1 MDVSEPHVRRRGFL
15 ITRDIGD
22 EGFESDNAEG
32 VPIRI
37 GAARPRVRRHL
48 VVGAGTTTEPPAP
61 LDLPSNQQK
70 SLADRRLRSASGT
83 GHRLPLH
90 MRH

>member
-1 MDVSEPHVRRRGFL
+1 MDVAEPHVRRRGFL

-22 EGFESDNAEG
+22 ESFESDNAEG

-37 GAARPRVRRHL
+37 GAERPRVRRHL
-48 VVGAGTTTEPPAP
+48 VVGAATITESQAP
-61 LDLPSNQQK
+61 LDLPLNQQQ
-70 SLADRRLRSASGT
+70 SLVDRRLRSASGT
-83 GHRLPLH
+83 GHRPPLH